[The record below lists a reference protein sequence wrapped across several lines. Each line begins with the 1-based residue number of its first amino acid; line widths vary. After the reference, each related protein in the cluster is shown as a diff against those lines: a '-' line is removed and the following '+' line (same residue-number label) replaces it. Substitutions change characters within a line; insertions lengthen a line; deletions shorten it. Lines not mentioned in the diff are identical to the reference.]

1 MSQTST
7 LPAPPADGVQFD
19 KAEFADKTPAPACI
33 ACQKTID
40 ATYYQIN
47 ERVVCPDCKEAA
59 AAALT
64 GGSASRRFLRAL
76 AWGGLG
82 AFAGAAIWMTI
93 TRITGWEIG
102 LVAIVVGLLVGWGV
116 RKGAENRGGW
126 IYQSLAIA
134 LTYMAIVATYVP
146 DVHNSFMEAQHFEAV
161 VDVPPDSGAAQSPA
175 AADETVVAANVAPDP
190 GGQEVAA
197 ALALPLYVMFL
208 FAVASALPFLAL
220 PENLIGLLIIGFALY
235 EAWKMNKRTPLVV
248 SGPFEVT
255 REDAPSA
262 TPATPR

>member
-1 MSQTST
+1 MSQTTT

-19 KAEFADKTPAPACI
+19 KAEFADKAPASACI
-33 ACQKTID
+33 GCQKTID

-47 ERVVCPDCKEAA
+47 ERVVCPGCKDEA

-64 GGSASRRFLRAL
+64 GGSSSRRFLRAL

-116 RKGAENRGGW
+116 RKGADGRGGW
-126 IYQSLAIA
+126 AYQSLAIA

-146 DVHNSFMEAQHFEAV
+146 DVHKSLLEAQQLEAV
-161 VDVPPDSGAAQSPA
+161 AEVPPDSGSAPSSAATDGTDAS
-175 AADETVVAANVAPDP
+175 ANFEVDP
-190 GGQEVAA
+190 SAGAVSA
-197 ALALPLYVMFL
+197 ALALPLYLMFL
-208 FAVASALPFLAL
+208 LAVASALPFLAL
-220 PENLIGLLIIGFALY
+220 PENLIGVLIIGFALF

-255 REDAPSA
+255 RDDAPTPA
-262 TPATPR
+262 PATPQ

>member
-1 MSQTST
+1 MSQTT
-7 LPAPPADGVQFD
+7 ILPAPPADGVQFD
-19 KAEFADKTPAPACI
+19 KAEFADKAPAPACI
-33 ACQKTID
+33 GCQRTID

-47 ERVVCPDCKEAA
+47 ERVVCPGCKDEA

-64 GGSASRRFLRAL
+64 GGSSSRRFLRAL

-116 RKGAENRGGW
+116 RKGADGRGGW
-126 IYQSLAIA
+126 AYQSLAVA

-146 DVHNSFMEAQHFEAV
+146 DVHDSLMEAQHFEAV
-161 VDVPPDSGAAQSPA
+161 SEVPSDSGARQTPA
-175 AADETVVAANVAPDP
+175 EAEETAVTANLASAPDAA
-190 GGQEVAA
+190 EVPT
-197 ALALPLYVMFL
+197 ALALPLYLMFL
-208 FAVASALPFLAL
+208 LAVASALPFLAL
-220 PENLIGLLIIGFALY
+220 PENLIGVLIIGFALF

-255 REDAPSA
+255 RDEGPTPA
-262 TPATPR
+262 PATPQ